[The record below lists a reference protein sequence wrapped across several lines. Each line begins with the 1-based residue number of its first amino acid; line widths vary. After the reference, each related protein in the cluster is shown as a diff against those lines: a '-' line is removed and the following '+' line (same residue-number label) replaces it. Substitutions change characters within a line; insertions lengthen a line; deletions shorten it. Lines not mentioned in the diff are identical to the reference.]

1 MRVECPHCGKTYEI
15 DADCLQ
21 KLGPAV
27 QFPCQSCGKSFEIR
41 PSGGGVV
48 ASGRIAGD
56 PAEVPI
62 DVLKKRIL
70 RTVGDL
76 PPMPQVAIKARTV
89 VADEGSSFADLAAV
103 IRTDQAIAARVLK
116 IANSSYYGAAG
127 KVTSLQHASVLL
139 GMRTLNELLTL
150 ACTSGLLG
158 SELRGYGLAA
168 GDLWRHS
175 LAVAGCARA
184 LALRHKPELAEEA
197 FTAGLIHDSGKLIL
211 APYIEERKT
220 AFETFLAGGGHS
232 FLEAEQQILGFDH
245 ATIAC
250 DVCQKWGIPRE
261 IASAILSHHNPV
273 QALGHDL
280 AVIVHAAD
288 AIALMSGVGA
298 GVDGMCYRIDR
309 RAMEALKLDDMA
321 AGMVMAEAVEYV
333 EKTISSF

>member
-1 MRVECPHCGKTYEI
+1 MRVPCPHCGKTYDI
-15 DADCLQ
+15 DADRLQ
-21 KLGPAV
+21 QLGPAV
-27 QFPCQSCGKSFEIR
+27 QFPCQDCGKTFEIR
-41 PSGGGVV
+41 CSG
-48 ASGRIAGD
+48 ADAD
-56 PAEVPI
+56 NPAEVPADI
-62 DVLKKRIL
+62 LKKRIL
-70 RTVGDL
+70 RTIEDL
-76 PPMPQVAIKARTV
+76 PPMPQVAIKARKV

-103 IRTDQAIAARVLK
+103 IQTDQAIAARVLK
-116 IANSSYYGAAG
+116 LANSSYYGAAG
-127 KVTSLQHASVLL
+127 TVTSLQHASVLL

-158 SELRGYGLAA
+158 TELRGYGLAA

-175 LAVAGCARA
+175 LAVAGCARS
-184 LALRHKPELAEEA
+184 LAQRHNPDLAEEA

-211 APYIEERKT
+211 DCYIEERKSSFD
-220 AFETFLAGGGHS
+220 AFLDGGGHS

-245 ATIAC
+245 ATIAF
-250 DVCQKWGIPRE
+250 DVCQKWGIPQA
-261 IASAILSHHNPV
+261 IAKAILSHHNPV

-309 RAMEALKLDDMA
+309 RAMNALKLDDMA
-321 AGMVMAEAVEYV
+321 AGMYMAEAVEYV